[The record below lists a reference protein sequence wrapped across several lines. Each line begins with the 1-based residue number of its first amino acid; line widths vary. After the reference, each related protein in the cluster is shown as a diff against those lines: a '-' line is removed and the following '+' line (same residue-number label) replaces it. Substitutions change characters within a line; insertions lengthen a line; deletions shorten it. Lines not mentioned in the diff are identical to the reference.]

1 MTLSPVSR
9 GRLSRVAALS
19 AFAWGLLVPAL
30 AQACP
35 VCAQTESGGVGR
47 KIALGLMIALPFF
60 VVGTIVVILLRAI
73 RREQK
78 ATVLRSEA

>member
-1 MTLSPVSR
+1 MTRSLASR
-9 GRLSRVAALS
+9 RGLSRAAALH

-60 VVGTIVVILLRAI
+60 VVGTIVVILLRAV
-73 RREQK
+73 RREQR